1 MSLNKFSQCDFEIFL
16 YMCLHLPLQSV
27 CVFPVVCIFLAFFSF
42 IGRCFEP
49 LSGLWGIVA
58 SLYKGPG
65 PRDLEPKLAPTLI
78 VD

>member
-1 MSLNKFSQCDFEIFL
+1 MSLNKFSQCGFEKFL

-27 CVFPVVCIFLAFFSF
+27 CVFPIVCIFLGFFRF

-58 SLYKGPG
+58 SLYKEPG
-65 PRDLEPKLAPTLI
+65 PRDLEPKLAPTII